1 MPKMNLQEHL
11 SSAFGRP
18 DCREWGLLY
27 SLPSQNAQA
36 GERGASGC
44 VFNICGYTGNSTI
57 DVC

>member
-1 MPKMNLQEHL
+1 MQQASLPKMNLQEHL

-36 GERGASGC
+36 GERGASGYVMAYSKC
-44 VFNICGYTGNSTI
+44 
-57 DVC
+57 